1 MLTFAVS
8 TKNRERLLD
17 GDIAEAFLPSGAQAS
32 RRAKFALGRA
42 LYSGWNA
49 AGSLGEREE
58 FPAKRCQACGL
69 LNQAADGYGH
79 RLVLSSNPS
88 SAVRLRSGVH
98 SQVANLGLLSFP
110 DSSSDQ
116 RGAASRNASTS
127 LFSLDTSS
135 SFCRRILRPPSI
147 LNLGLNVTL
156 DLTTCALLNS
166 SSVSMALS
174 CGSRSTMSLP
184 EEPYPVLTERAATDH
199 LSQKIKGDLIQ

>member
-1 MLTFAVS
+1 M
-8 TKNRERLLD
+8 
-17 GDIAEAFLPSGAQAS
+17 
-32 RRAKFALGRA
+32 
-42 LYSGWNA
+42 
-49 AGSLGEREE
+49 AGLR
-58 FPAKRCQACGL
+58 PAKSGCRRQRPPLGSVV
-69 LNQAADGYGH
+69 QP
-79 RLVLSSNPS
+79 R